1 MPNKCGI
8 VNCRGNYDLLS
19 KRRIFKLP
27 RLDPERQRWLAV
39 IPPRKNFNVA
49 NAKSFFICEK
59 HWPQN
64 PPMKKLPGGTT
75 RPAVAPSIFDV
86 PASCLPTPQIPPR
99 PAKQVDKQLD
109 VFMARDRIKSFSEF
123 LPDKKLHKEYNN
135 VVITRR
141 SDRCAFLFM
150 SSDFR
155 ECEMTVLVENKS
167 TLCSPL
173 TCFAYK
179 SGIRVPLGTIL
190 NPNNGLSSYSQFY
203 AVVHTC
209 FNYKI
214 PLDKVLKKVVTVLQA
229 QETEDKKKG
238 KKIDFIINNLKL
250 LVNKNFTVKDY
261 CFAVGSFPHCNYE
274 VLREYLVLPSRRKL
288 QAVVSSVNV
297 KDILSKTFA
306 KLQKPQ
312 QKNVVL
318 LVDEMKI
325 RPTVAFSGGVLSGM
339 AKNDHNAKA
348 TSMLCVMSKCLHR
361 GPSIMVSVTP
371 VHKLT
376 ASFQFEVV
384 KQAAMVV
391 EQAGGTV
398 LGSITDNHKIDRL
411 ARHAASYLETLDV
424 NGETMA
430 HTCVTSAI
438 DAEDATFIED
448 CTEPSLSIH
457 EESSATYVA
466 GWLEKKC
473 EEHLIFN
480 EEDELVSTEVS
491 AFISEVS
498 RGSLKIPHQTT
509 FDLVRCGLAFI
520 TKARH
525 RACCCRR
532 LMMILQ
538 VMEDYNNL
546 NTSDKLRRH
555 VANVL
560 LKGLHNLEKDQ
571 QKNAVLLQTS
581 IKKARLSD

>member
-1 MPNKCGI
+1 MILLFVPFVSEACQKMTFDNQVTGSFNDVRKL
-8 VNCRGNYDLLS
+8 YDAEKANLL
-19 KRRIFKLP
+19 K
-27 RLDPERQRWLAV
+27 
-39 IPPRKNFNVA
+39 
-49 NAKSFFICEK
+49 
-59 HWPQN
+59 
-64 PPMKKLPGGTT
+64 T
-75 RPAVAPSIFDV
+75 
-86 PASCLPTPQIPPR
+86 
-99 PAKQVDKQLD
+99 
-109 VFMARDRIKSFSEF
+109 
-123 LPDKKLHKEYNN
+123 
-135 VVITRR
+135 
-141 SDRCAFLFM
+141 
-150 SSDFR
+150 
-155 ECEMTVLVENKS
+155 
-167 TLCSPL
+167 SPL
-173 TCFAYK
+173 TDA
-179 SGIRVPLGTIL
+179 
-190 NPNNGLSSYSQFY
+190 
-203 AVVHTC
+203 AVRPSKLQLQNVQHVLKV
-209 FNYKI
+209 FN
-214 PLDKVLKKVVTVLQA
+214 DKVEAALRLQKCGDTA
-229 QETEDKKKG
+229 
-238 KKIDFIINNLKL
+238 DFIQFVLNWWNVVNVSSKHQEVRLNDPHRHVQDHTTTNLSDYLQIFQKAPSGHGKGRKQCVTHDTKKALVQTMQGLTSICAHL
-250 LVNKNFTVKDY
+250 LTHAGFEYVL
-261 CFAVGSFPHCNYE
+261 
-274 VLREYLVLPSRRKL
+274 LREL
-288 QAVVSSVNV
+288 QSDRIEGEFSVYRQSTGAN
-297 KDILSKTFA
+297 
-306 KLQKPQ
+306 
-312 QKNVVL
+312 
-318 LVDEMKI
+318 
-325 RPTVAFSGGVLSGM
+325 AFMTSGDV
-339 AKNDHNAKA
+339 
-348 TSMLCVMSKCLHR
+348 
-361 GPSIMVSVTP
+361 
-371 VHKLT
+371 LT
-376 ASFQFEVV
+376 AC
-384 KQAAMVV
+384 K
-391 EQAGGTV
+391 
-398 LGSITDNHKIDRL
+398 KRL

-457 EESSATYVA
+457 EESSAAYVA